1 MLGLAYGTV
10 MNDPNVFKD
19 TNVFNPDRY
28 KTEGIV
34 NENQIA
40 FGVGQHPC
48 TGRNLVS
55 ITVKTFLYLFFEYY
69 DAKSPGQAR
78 DFFPQQQPVG
88 IFRPPRPVMF
98 KLMRKKEFEENPVNP
113 SQSG

>member
-10 MNDPNVFKD
+10 MNDPNVF
-19 TNVFNPDRY
+19 TNVHKFNPDRF
-28 KTEGIV
+28 KTEGIL

-69 DAKSPGQAR
+69 NAESPGKAR

-98 KLMRKKEFEENPVNP
+98 KLMRKKEFDEAPADPV
-113 SQSG
+113 QLG